1 MSQELRSDNEN
12 CGNISNI
19 QNSHEQSEPQI
30 QNNEPHII
38 QHIEFNIPAEI
49 IREENNETQIN
60 FEPPEFIELNRS
72 RRSYGNQIFDLQ
84 NEEDSFWQSEYYFN
98 NYILGPL
105 NIPQESTAPNS
116 FISEEE
122 EEEEEKINI
131 SNLMKLSL
139 KAPFRPLI
147 KLVEIIGGIKLKK
160 INLNLVFGGVKR
172 NKIILHLKLYQ
183 IICFDKEGKN
193 KSILENAKPKNE
205 KLFKYILSRK
215 YKFLM
220 QKYNEINPKFII
232 DGERKTIQGFK
243 TIDEVLEHKYR
254 NKRANIRETKIYEIK
269 KMTSDILNDFHGLK
283 GRNPKKNGK
292 LGLDIKAEYIE
303 KFEENQEMFE
313 NFGLNINEEEDE
325 IQNSFLSFNYR
336 DNFES
341 LISFYREFRAQ
352 LRL

>member
-12 CGNISNI
+12 CGNISSI
-19 QNSHEQSEPQI
+19 RNSHEQSEPQR
-30 QNNEPHII
+30 QNIETYII
-38 QHIEFNIPAEI
+38 QGIEFNILAEI

-60 FEPPEFIELNRS
+60 FEPPEFNELNRS
-72 RRSYGNQIFDLQ
+72 RRSYENQFLDLR
-84 NEEDSFWQSEYYFN
+84 NEEDSFSQNEYYFN

-122 EEEEEKINI
+122 EEEKINI

-139 KAPFRPLI
+139 KVPFRPLI
-147 KLVEIIGGIKLKK
+147 KLIEIIGGIKLKK
-160 INLNLVFGGVKR
+160 VNLNLVFGGVKR

-193 KSILENAKPKNE
+193 KSILENAKPKDE

-232 DGERKTIQGFK
+232 NGERKTIQGFK
-243 TIDEVLEHKYR
+243 TIDEVLENKYR
-254 NKRANIRETKIYEIK
+254 KKRANIREKKILEIK
-269 KMTSDILNDFHGLK
+269 KMTSDILNNFHGLK

-303 KFEENQEMFE
+303 KFEENQEMFG

-325 IQNSFLSFNYR
+325 IENSFLNFNFH

-341 LISFYREFRAQ
+341 LIAFYREFRAQ

>member
-38 QHIEFNIPAEI
+38 QHIEFNILAEI

-60 FEPPEFIELNRS
+60 FEPPEFNELNRS
-72 RRSYGNQIFDLQ
+72 RRSYENQFLDLR
-84 NEEDSFWQSEYYFN
+84 NEEDSFSQNEYYFN
-98 NYILGPL
+98 NYMHL

-116 FISEEE
+116 FISED
-122 EEEEEKINI
+122 EEEEKINI

-193 KSILENAKPKNE
+193 KSILEKAKPKNE
-205 KLFKYILSRK
+205 KLFKYILSRE

-220 QKYNEINPKFII
+220 EKYNDINPKFII

-254 NKRANIRETKIYEIK
+254 NKRANIRQKKIFEIK

-303 KFEENQEMFE
+303 KFEENQEMFG

-325 IQNSFLSFNYR
+325 IENSFLNFNFH

-341 LISFYREFRAQ
+341 LIAFYREFRAQ

>member
-19 QNSHEQSEPQI
+19 QNSHDQSEPQR
-30 QNNEPHII
+30 QNIVTYII
-38 QHIEFNIPAEI
+38 QGIEFNIPAEI
-49 IREENNETQIN
+49 IREENNETQFNID
-60 FEPPEFIELNRS
+60 PPEFNELNRS
-72 RRSYGNQIFDLQ
+72 IRSYENQFLDLR
-84 NEEDSFWQSEYYFN
+84 NEEDPFSQSEYYFN

-116 FISEEE
+116 FISED
-122 EEEEEKINI
+122 EEEEKINI

-283 GRNPKKNGK
+283 GRNPNKNGK

-303 KFEENQEMFE
+303 KFEENQEMLE
-313 NFGLNINEEEDE
+313 NFGLNINEEDE
-325 IQNSFLSFNYR
+325 IENSFLNFNSL

-341 LISFYREFRAQ
+341 LIAFYREFRAL

>member
-30 QNNEPHII
+30 QNIVTYII
-38 QHIEFNIPAEI
+38 QGIEFYIPVEI
-49 IREENNETQIN
+49 VNREENNE
-60 FEPPEFIELNRS
+60 LNRS
-72 RRSYGNQIFDLQ
+72 IRSYENQFLDLL
-84 NEEDSFWQSEYYFN
+84 NEEDPFSQSEYYFN
-98 NYILGPL
+98 NYMHL

-116 FISEEE
+116 FISED
-122 EEEEEKINI
+122 EEEEKINI

-254 NKRANIRETKIYEIK
+254 NKRANIREKKIHEIK

-303 KFEENQEMFE
+303 KFEENQEMFG

-325 IQNSFLSFNYR
+325 IENSFLNFNFH
-336 DNFES
+336 DNFE
-341 LISFYREFRAQ
+341 FYREFRAQ

>member
-1 MSQELRSDNEN
+1 
-12 CGNISNI
+12 
-19 QNSHEQSEPQI
+19 
-30 QNNEPHII
+30 
-38 QHIEFNIPAEI
+38 
-49 IREENNETQIN
+49 
-60 FEPPEFIELNRS
+60 
-72 RRSYGNQIFDLQ
+72 
-84 NEEDSFWQSEYYFN
+84 
-98 NYILGPL
+98 
-105 NIPQESTAPNS
+105 
-116 FISEEE
+116 
-122 EEEEEKINI
+122 
-131 SNLMKLSL
+131 MKLSL

-215 YKFLM
+215 YKFLI

-232 DGERKTIQGFK
+232 DGERKTIKGFK

-303 KFEENQEMFE
+303 KFEENQEMFG

-325 IQNSFLSFNYR
+325 IENSFLNFNFH
-336 DNFES
+336 DNFEIAGDITLVDEKDIPQFDICLAGFPCQAFS
-341 LISFYREFRAQ
+341 IAGTGGAGRGGFNDNFIAISSFG
-352 LRL
+352 

>member
-30 QNNEPHII
+30 QNIVTYII
-38 QHIEFNIPAEI
+38 QGIEFNILAEI

-60 FEPPEFIELNRS
+60 FEPPEFNELNRS
-72 RRSYGNQIFDLQ
+72 RRSYENQFLDLR
-84 NEEDSFWQSEYYFN
+84 NEEDPFSQSEYYFN

-116 FISEEE
+116 FISE

-193 KSILENAKPKNE
+193 KSILENAKPKNA

-254 NKRANIRETKIYEIK
+254 NRRANIREKKIYEIK

-303 KFEENQEMFE
+303 KFEENQEMFG

-325 IQNSFLSFNYR
+325 IENSFLNFNFH

-341 LISFYREFRAQ
+341 LIAFYREFRAQ

>member
-12 CGNISNI
+12 CGNISSI
-19 QNSHEQSEPQI
+19 RNSHEQSEPQR
-30 QNNEPHII
+30 QNIETYII
-38 QHIEFNIPAEI
+38 QGIEFNIPAEI

-60 FEPPEFIELNRS
+60 FEPPEFNELNRS
-72 RRSYGNQIFDLQ
+72 RRSYENQFLDLR
-84 NEEDSFWQSEYYFN
+84 NEEAPFSQSEYYFN
-98 NYILGPL
+98 NYMHL

-116 FISEEE
+116 FISED
-122 EEEEEKINI
+122 EEEEEKISI

-303 KFEENQEMFE
+303 KFEENQEMFG

-325 IQNSFLSFNYR
+325 IENSFLNFNFH

-341 LISFYREFRAQ
+341 LIAFYREFRAQ

>member
-30 QNNEPHII
+30 QNNEPYII
-38 QHIEFNIPAEI
+38 QGIEFYIPVEI
-49 IREENNETQIN
+49 VNREENNETQIN
-60 FEPPEFIELNRS
+60 FEQPEFNELNRS
-72 RRSYGNQIFDLQ
+72 IRSYENQFLDLR
-84 NEEDSFWQSEYYFN
+84 NEEDPFSQSEYYFN
-98 NYILGPL
+98 NYIIGPL

-116 FISEEE
+116 FISED
-122 EEEEEKINI
+122 EEEEKINI

-243 TIDEVLEHKYR
+243 TIDEVLENKYR
-254 NKRANIRETKIYEIK
+254 NKRANIREKKIHEIK

-303 KFEENQEMFE
+303 KFEENQEMFG

-325 IQNSFLSFNYR
+325 IENSFLNFNFH
-336 DNFES
+336 DNFE
-341 LISFYREFRAQ
+341 FYREFRAQ

>member
-30 QNNEPHII
+30 QNNEPYII
-38 QHIEFNIPAEI
+38 QGIEFYIPVEI
-49 IREENNETQIN
+49 VNREENNETQIN
-60 FEPPEFIELNRS
+60 FEQPEFNELNRS
-72 RRSYGNQIFDLQ
+72 IRSYENQFLDLR
-84 NEEDSFWQSEYYFN
+84 NEEDPFSQSEYYFN
-98 NYILGPL
+98 NYIIGPL

-116 FISEEE
+116 FISED
-122 EEEEEKINI
+122 EEEEKINI

-303 KFEENQEMFE
+303 KFEENQEMFG

-325 IQNSFLSFNYR
+325 IENSFLNFNFH
-336 DNFES
+336 DNFE
-341 LISFYREFRAQ
+341 FYREFRAQ

>member
-19 QNSHEQSEPQI
+19 QNSHDQSEPQR
-30 QNNEPHII
+30 QNIVTYII
-38 QHIEFNIPAEI
+38 QGIEFNIPAEI
-49 IREENNETQIN
+49 IREENNETQFNID
-60 FEPPEFIELNRS
+60 PPEFNELNRS
-72 RRSYGNQIFDLQ
+72 IRSYENQFLDLR
-84 NEEDSFWQSEYYFN
+84 NEEDPFSQSEYYFN

-116 FISEEE
+116 FISEE

-183 IICFDKEGKN
+183 IICYDKEGKN
-193 KSILENAKPKNE
+193 KSILEKAKPKNE

-303 KFEENQEMFE
+303 KFEENQEMFGR
-313 NFGLNINEEEDE
+313 FGLNINEEEDE
-325 IQNSFLSFNYR
+325 IENSFLNFNSR

-341 LISFYREFRAQ
+341 LIAFYREFRAQ

>member
-1 MSQELRSDNEN
+1 MSQELRNDNEN

-30 QNNEPHII
+30 QNNEPYII
-38 QHIEFNIPAEI
+38 QGIEFYIPVEI
-49 IREENNETQIN
+49 VNREENNETQIN
-60 FEPPEFIELNRS
+60 FEQPEFNELNRS
-72 RRSYGNQIFDLQ
+72 IRSYENQFLDLL
-84 NEEDSFWQSEYYFN
+84 NEEDPFSQSEYYFN
-98 NYILGPL
+98 NYMHL

-116 FISEEE
+116 FISED
-122 EEEEEKINI
+122 EEEEKINI

-232 DGERKTIQGFK
+232 DGERKTIKGFK
-243 TIDEVLEHKYR
+243 TIDEVLENKYR
-254 NKRANIRETKIYEIK
+254 KKRANIREKKILEIK

-303 KFEENQEMFE
+303 KFEENQEMFG

-325 IQNSFLSFNYR
+325 IENSFLNFNFH
-336 DNFES
+336 DNFE
-341 LISFYREFRAQ
+341 FYREFRAQ

>member
-30 QNNEPHII
+30 QNNEPYII
-38 QHIEFNIPAEI
+38 QGIEFYIPVEI
-49 IREENNETQIN
+49 VNREENNETQIN
-60 FEPPEFIELNRS
+60 FEQPEFNELNRS
-72 RRSYGNQIFDLQ
+72 IRSYENQFLDLR
-84 NEEDSFWQSEYYFN
+84 NEEDPFSQSEYYFN
-98 NYILGPL
+98 NYIIGPL

-116 FISEEE
+116 FISED
-122 EEEEEKINI
+122 EEEEKINI

-193 KSILENAKPKNE
+193 KSILEKAKPKNE
-205 KLFKYILSRK
+205 KLFKYILSRE

-220 QKYNEINPKFII
+220 EKYNDINPKFII

-254 NKRANIRETKIYEIK
+254 KKRANIREKKILEIK

-303 KFEENQEMFE
+303 KFEENQEMFG

-325 IQNSFLSFNYR
+325 IENSFLNFNFH

-341 LISFYREFRAQ
+341 LIAFYREFRAQ

>member
-30 QNNEPHII
+30 QNNEPYII
-38 QHIEFNIPAEI
+38 QGIEFYIPVEI
-49 IREENNETQIN
+49 VNREENNETQIN
-60 FEPPEFIELNRS
+60 FEQPEFNELNRS
-72 RRSYGNQIFDLQ
+72 IRSYENQFLDLR
-84 NEEDSFWQSEYYFN
+84 NEEDPFSQSEYYFN
-98 NYILGPL
+98 NYIIGPL

-116 FISEEE
+116 FISED
-122 EEEEEKINI
+122 EEEEKINI

-243 TIDEVLEHKYR
+243 TIDEVLENKYR
-254 NKRANIRETKIYEIK
+254 KKRANIREKKILEIK

-303 KFEENQEMFE
+303 KFEENQEMFG

-325 IQNSFLSFNYR
+325 IENSFLNFNFH
-336 DNFES
+336 DNFE
-341 LISFYREFRAQ
+341 FYREFRAQ

>member
-60 FEPPEFIELNRS
+60 FEPPEFNELNRS
-72 RRSYGNQIFDLQ
+72 RRSYENQFLDLR
-84 NEEDSFWQSEYYFN
+84 NEEDPFSQSEYYFN

-116 FISEEE
+116 FISE

-193 KSILENAKPKNE
+193 KSILEKAKPKNE
-205 KLFKYILSRK
+205 KLFKYILSRE

-220 QKYNEINPKFII
+220 EKYNDINPKFII

-254 NKRANIRETKIYEIK
+254 NKRANIRQKKIFEIK

-303 KFEENQEMFE
+303 KFEENQEMFG

-325 IQNSFLSFNYR
+325 IENSFLNFNFH

-341 LISFYREFRAQ
+341 LIAFYREFRAQ

>member
-19 QNSHEQSEPQI
+19 QNSHDQSEPQR
-30 QNNEPHII
+30 QNIVTYII
-38 QHIEFNIPAEI
+38 QGIEFNIPAEI
-49 IREENNETQIN
+49 IREENNETQFSID
-60 FEPPEFIELNRS
+60 PPEFNELNRS
-72 RRSYGNQIFDLQ
+72 IRSYENQFLDLR
-84 NEEDSFWQSEYYFN
+84 NEEDPFSQSEYYFN
-98 NYILGPL
+98 NYMHL

-116 FISEEE
+116 FISED

-205 KLFKYILSRK
+205 KLFKYILSRG

-220 QKYNEINPKFII
+220 EKYNDINPKFVI

-254 NKRANIRETKIYEIK
+254 NKRANIREKKIYEIK
-269 KMTSDILNDFHGLK
+269 KMTSDILNNFHGLK

-303 KFEENQEMFE
+303 KFEENQEMFGR
-313 NFGLNINEEEDE
+313 FGLNINEEEDE
-325 IQNSFLSFNYR
+325 IENSFLNFNFH

-341 LISFYREFRAQ
+341 LIAFYREFRAQ

>member
-30 QNNEPHII
+30 QNNEPYII
-38 QHIEFNIPAEI
+38 QGIEFYIPVEI
-49 IREENNETQIN
+49 VNREENNETQIN
-60 FEPPEFIELNRS
+60 FEQPEFNELNRS
-72 RRSYGNQIFDLQ
+72 IRSYENQFLDLR
-84 NEEDSFWQSEYYFN
+84 NEEDPFSQSEYYFN
-98 NYILGPL
+98 NYIIGPL

-116 FISEEE
+116 FISED
-122 EEEEEKINI
+122 EEEEKINI

-269 KMTSDILNDFHGLK
+269 KMTSDI
-283 GRNPKKNGK
+283 
-292 LGLDIKAEYIE
+292 
-303 KFEENQEMFE
+303 
-313 NFGLNINEEEDE
+313 
-325 IQNSFLSFNYR
+325 
-336 DNFES
+336 
-341 LISFYREFRAQ
+341 
-352 LRL
+352 

>member
-30 QNNEPHII
+30 QNNEPYII
-38 QHIEFNIPAEI
+38 QGIEFYIPVEI
-49 IREENNETQIN
+49 VNREENNETQIN
-60 FEPPEFIELNRS
+60 FEQPEFNELNRS
-72 RRSYGNQIFDLQ
+72 IRSYENQFLDLR
-84 NEEDSFWQSEYYFN
+84 NEEDPFSQSEYYFN
-98 NYILGPL
+98 NYIIGPL

-116 FISEEE
+116 FISED
-122 EEEEEKINI
+122 EEEEKINI

-243 TIDEVLEHKYR
+243 TIDEVLENKYR
-254 NKRANIRETKIYEIK
+254 KKRANIREKKILEIK

-303 KFEENQEMFE
+303 KFEENQEMFG

-325 IQNSFLSFNYR
+325 IENSFLNFNFH

-341 LISFYREFRAQ
+341 LIAFYREFRAQ

>member
-30 QNNEPHII
+30 QHNEPHII
-38 QHIEFNIPAEI
+38 QHIEFNILAEI

-72 RRSYGNQIFDLQ
+72 RRSYENQFLDLQ
-84 NEEDSFWQSEYYFN
+84 NEEDPFSQSEYYFN
-98 NYILGPL
+98 NYIIGPL

-116 FISEEE
+116 FISED
-122 EEEEEKINI
+122 EEEEKINI

-193 KSILENAKPKNE
+193 KSILEKAKPKNE
-205 KLFKYILSRK
+205 KLFKYILSRE

-220 QKYNEINPKFII
+220 EKYNDINPKFII

-254 NKRANIRETKIYEIK
+254 NKRANIREKKIHEIK

-303 KFEENQEMFE
+303 KFEENQEMFG

-325 IQNSFLSFNYR
+325 IENSFLNFNFH

-341 LISFYREFRAQ
+341 LIAFYREFRAQ

>member
-30 QNNEPHII
+30 QNNEPYII
-38 QHIEFNIPAEI
+38 QGIEFYIPVEI
-49 IREENNETQIN
+49 VNREENNETQIN
-60 FEPPEFIELNRS
+60 FEQPEFNELNRS
-72 RRSYGNQIFDLQ
+72 IRSYENQFLDLR
-84 NEEDSFWQSEYYFN
+84 NEEDPFSQSEYYFN
-98 NYILGPL
+98 NYIIGPL

-116 FISEEE
+116 FISED
-122 EEEEEKINI
+122 EEEEKINI

-215 YKFLM
+215 YKFLI

-243 TIDEVLEHKYR
+243 TIDEVLENKYR
-254 NKRANIRETKIYEIK
+254 KKRANIREKKILEIK

-303 KFEENQEMFE
+303 KFEENQEMFG

-325 IQNSFLSFNYR
+325 IENSFLNFNFH

-341 LISFYREFRAQ
+341 LIAFYREFRAQ

>member
-19 QNSHEQSEPQI
+19 QNSHDQSEPQR
-30 QNNEPHII
+30 QNIVTYII
-38 QHIEFNIPAEI
+38 QGIEFNIPAEI
-49 IREENNETQIN
+49 IREENNETQFSID
-60 FEPPEFIELNRS
+60 PPEFNELNRS
-72 RRSYGNQIFDLQ
+72 IRSYENQFLDLL
-84 NEEDSFWQSEYYFN
+84 NEEDPFSQSEYYFN
-98 NYILGPL
+98 NYMHL

-116 FISEEE
+116 FISED
-122 EEEEEKINI
+122 EEEEKINI

-215 YKFLM
+215 YKFLI

-243 TIDEVLEHKYR
+243 TIDEVLENKYR
-254 NKRANIRETKIYEIK
+254 KKRANIREKKILEIK

-303 KFEENQEMFE
+303 KFEENQEMFG

-325 IQNSFLSFNYR
+325 IENSFLNFNFH
-336 DNFES
+336 DNFE
-341 LISFYREFRAQ
+341 FYREFRAQ

>member
-1 MSQELRSDNEN
+1 MSQEIRSDNEN

-38 QHIEFNIPAEI
+38 QHIEFNILAEI

-72 RRSYGNQIFDLQ
+72 RRSYENQFLDLQ
-84 NEEDSFWQSEYYFN
+84 NEEDPFSQSEYYFN
-98 NYILGPL
+98 NYMHL
-105 NIPQESTAPNS
+105 NIAQENTDPNS

-122 EEEEEKINI
+122 EEEEEGKINI

-232 DGERKTIQGFK
+232 DGERKTIKGFK

-254 NKRANIRETKIYEIK
+254 NRRANIREKKIYEIK

-303 KFEENQEMFE
+303 KFEENQEMFG
-313 NFGLNINEEEDE
+313 NFGLNVNEEEDE
-325 IQNSFLSFNYR
+325 IENSFLNFNFH
-336 DNFES
+336 DNFE
-341 LISFYREFRAQ
+341 FYREFRAQ

>member
-60 FEPPEFIELNRS
+60 FEPPEFNELNRS
-72 RRSYGNQIFDLQ
+72 RRSYENQFLDLR
-84 NEEDSFWQSEYYFN
+84 NEEDPFSQSEYYFN
-98 NYILGPL
+98 NYMHL

-116 FISEEE
+116 FISEDE
-122 EEEEEKINI
+122 EEEEEKINT
-131 SNLMKLSL
+131 SNLMKSAL
-139 KAPFRPLI
+139 KVPFRPLI
-147 KLVEIIGGIKLKK
+147 KLIEIIGGIKLKK
-160 INLNLVFGGVKR
+160 VNLNLVFGGVKR

-193 KSILENAKPKNE
+193 KSILEKAKPKNE
-205 KLFKYILSRK
+205 KLFKYILSRE

-220 QKYNEINPKFII
+220 EKYNDINPKFII

-303 KFEENQEMFE
+303 KFEENQEMFG

-325 IQNSFLSFNYR
+325 IENSFLNFNFH

-341 LISFYREFRAQ
+341 LIAFYREFRAQ

>member
-49 IREENNETQIN
+49 IREENNETQFNI
-60 FEPPEFIELNRS
+60 EPPEFNELNRS
-72 RRSYGNQIFDLQ
+72 IRSYENQFLDLR
-84 NEEDSFWQSEYYFN
+84 NEEDPFSQSEYYFN
-98 NYILGPL
+98 NYIIGPL

-116 FISEEE
+116 FISED

-193 KSILENAKPKNE
+193 KSILEKAKPKNE
-205 KLFKYILSRK
+205 KLFKYILSRE

-220 QKYNEINPKFII
+220 EKYNDINPKFII

-243 TIDEVLEHKYR
+243 TIDEVLENKYR
-254 NKRANIRETKIYEIK
+254 KKRANIREKKILEIK

-303 KFEENQEMFE
+303 KFEENQEMFG

-325 IQNSFLSFNYR
+325 IENSFLNFNFH
-336 DNFES
+336 DNFE
-341 LISFYREFRAQ
+341 FYREFRAQ

>member
-30 QNNEPHII
+30 QNNEPYII
-38 QHIEFNIPAEI
+38 QGIEFYIPVEI
-49 IREENNETQIN
+49 VNREENNETQIN
-60 FEPPEFIELNRS
+60 FEQPEFNELNRS
-72 RRSYGNQIFDLQ
+72 IRSYENQFLDLR
-84 NEEDSFWQSEYYFN
+84 NEEDPFSQSEYYFN
-98 NYILGPL
+98 NYIIGPL

-116 FISEEE
+116 FISED
-122 EEEEEKINI
+122 EEEEKINI

-254 NKRANIRETKIYEIK
+254 NKRANIREKKIHEIK

-303 KFEENQEMFE
+303 KFEENQEMFG

-325 IQNSFLSFNYR
+325 IENSFLNFNFH
-336 DNFES
+336 DNFE
-341 LISFYREFRAQ
+341 FYREFRAQ

>member
-30 QNNEPHII
+30 QNNEPYII
-38 QHIEFNIPAEI
+38 QGIEFYIPVEI
-49 IREENNETQIN
+49 VNREENNETQIN
-60 FEPPEFIELNRS
+60 FEQPEFNELNRS
-72 RRSYGNQIFDLQ
+72 IRSYENQFLDLR
-84 NEEDSFWQSEYYFN
+84 NEEDPFSQSEYYFN
-98 NYILGPL
+98 NYIIGPL

-116 FISEEE
+116 FISED
-122 EEEEEKINI
+122 EEEEKINI

-205 KLFKYILSRK
+205 KLFKYILSRE

-220 QKYNEINPKFII
+220 EKYNDINPKFII

-254 NKRANIRETKIYEIK
+254 NKRDNIRGKKIFEIK

-303 KFEENQEMFE
+303 KFEENQEMFG

-325 IQNSFLSFNYR
+325 IENSFLNFNFH
-336 DNFES
+336 DNFE
-341 LISFYREFRAQ
+341 FYREFRAQ

>member
-30 QNNEPHII
+30 QNNEPYII
-38 QHIEFNIPAEI
+38 QGIEFYIPVEI
-49 IREENNETQIN
+49 LNREKNNETQIN
-60 FEPPEFIELNRS
+60 FDQPEFNELNRS
-72 RRSYGNQIFDLQ
+72 IRSYENQFLDLR
-84 NEEDSFWQSEYYFN
+84 NEEDPFSQSEYYFN
-98 NYILGPL
+98 NYIIGPL

-116 FISEEE
+116 FISED
-122 EEEEEKINI
+122 EEEEKINI

-193 KSILENAKPKNE
+193 KSILEKAKPKNE
-205 KLFKYILSRK
+205 KLFKYILSRE

-220 QKYNEINPKFII
+220 EKYNDINPKFII

-254 NKRANIRETKIYEIK
+254 NKRDNIRGKKIFEIK

-292 LGLDIKAEYIE
+292 LGLDIKVEYIE
-303 KFEENQEMFE
+303 KFEENQEMFG

-325 IQNSFLSFNYR
+325 IENSFLNFNFH
-336 DNFES
+336 DNFE
-341 LISFYREFRAQ
+341 FYREFRAQ

>member
-30 QNNEPHII
+30 QNNEPYII
-38 QHIEFNIPAEI
+38 QHIEFNIHAEI
-49 IREENNETQIN
+49 NREESNETQIN
-60 FEPPEFIELNRS
+60 FEPPEFNELNRL
-72 RRSYGNQIFDLQ
+72 RRSYENLFLDLR
-84 NEEDSFWQSEYYFN
+84 NEEDSFSQREFHFN

-116 FISEEE
+116 FISED

-205 KLFKYILSRK
+205 KLFKYILSRE

-220 QKYNEINPKFII
+220 QKYNKINPKFII
-232 DGERKTIQGFK
+232 DGERKTIKGFK

-303 KFEENQEMFE
+303 KFEENQEMFGR
-313 NFGLNINEEEDE
+313 FGLNINEEEDE
-325 IQNSFLSFNYR
+325 IENSFLNFNSR

-341 LISFYREFRAQ
+341 LIAFYREFRAL

>member
-30 QNNEPHII
+30 QNNEPYII
-38 QHIEFNIPAEI
+38 QGIEFYIPVEI
-49 IREENNETQIN
+49 VNREENNETQIN
-60 FEPPEFIELNRS
+60 FEQPEFNELNRS
-72 RRSYGNQIFDLQ
+72 IRSYENQFLDLR
-84 NEEDSFWQSEYYFN
+84 NEEDPFSQSEYYFN
-98 NYILGPL
+98 NYIIGPL

-116 FISEEE
+116 FISED
-122 EEEEEKINI
+122 EEEEKINI

-243 TIDEVLEHKYR
+243 TIDEVLENKYR
-254 NKRANIRETKIYEIK
+254 KKRVNIREK
-269 KMTSDILNDFHGLK
+269 KFLK
-283 GRNPKKNGK
+283 
-292 LGLDIKAEYIE
+292 
-303 KFEENQEMFE
+303 
-313 NFGLNINEEEDE
+313 
-325 IQNSFLSFNYR
+325 
-336 DNFES
+336 
-341 LISFYREFRAQ
+341 
-352 LRL
+352 

>member
-30 QNNEPHII
+30 QNNEPYII
-38 QHIEFNIPAEI
+38 QGIEFYIPVEI
-49 IREENNETQIN
+49 VNREENNETQIN
-60 FEPPEFIELNRS
+60 FEQPEFNELNRS
-72 RRSYGNQIFDLQ
+72 IRSYENQFLDLR
-84 NEEDSFWQSEYYFN
+84 NEEDPFSQSEYYFN

-116 FISEEE
+116 FISED
-122 EEEEEKINI
+122 EEEEKINI

-215 YKFLM
+215 YKFLI

-243 TIDEVLEHKYR
+243 TIDEVLENKYR
-254 NKRANIRETKIYEIK
+254 KKRANIREKKILEIK

-303 KFEENQEMFE
+303 KFEENQEMFG

-325 IQNSFLSFNYR
+325 IENSFLNFNFH

-341 LISFYREFRAQ
+341 LIAFYREFRAQ

>member
-19 QNSHEQSEPQI
+19 QNSHDQSEPQR
-30 QNNEPHII
+30 QNIVTYII
-38 QHIEFNIPAEI
+38 QGIEFNIPAEI
-49 IREENNETQIN
+49 IREENNETQFNID
-60 FEPPEFIELNRS
+60 PPEFNELNRS
-72 RRSYGNQIFDLQ
+72 IRSYENQFLDLR
-84 NEEDSFWQSEYYFN
+84 NEEDPFSQSEYYFN

-116 FISEEE
+116 FISED
-122 EEEEEKINI
+122 EEEEKINI

-254 NKRANIRETKIYEIK
+254 NKRANIREKKIYVIK

-303 KFEENQEMFE
+303 KFEENQEIFE
-313 NFGLNINEEEDE
+313 NFGLNINEEEEDE
-325 IQNSFLSFNYR
+325 IENSFLNFNSR

-341 LISFYREFRAQ
+341 LISFYREFRAL